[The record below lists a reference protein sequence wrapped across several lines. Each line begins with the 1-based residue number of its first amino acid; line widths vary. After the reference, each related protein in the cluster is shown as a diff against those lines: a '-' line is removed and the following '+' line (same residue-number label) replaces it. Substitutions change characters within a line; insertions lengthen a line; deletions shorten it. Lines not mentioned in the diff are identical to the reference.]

1 LVLYLPEKTLS
12 YRWRGLLQKCL
23 FGTVTKI
30 KEQNNMIEPTDVR
43 DLEQEGVLGE
53 CQPAV
58 AWSAG
63 VFDAFANAARDMR
76 IQGLEARLGRLE
88 EVVTSLLKPKQQT

>member
-1 LVLYLPEKTLS
+1 
-12 YRWRGLLQKCL
+12 
-23 FGTVTKI
+23 
-30 KEQNNMIEPTDVR
+30 MMEPTDVR

-53 CQPAV
+53 CKPAV

-76 IQGLEARLGRLE
+76 IQGMEARLGRLE
-88 EVVTSLLKPKQQT
+88 EAVAVYLKEKQQTQGEK

>member
-1 LVLYLPEKTLS
+1 
-12 YRWRGLLQKCL
+12 
-23 FGTVTKI
+23 
-30 KEQNNMIEPTDVR
+30 MIEPTDVR

-63 VFDAFANAARDMR
+63 VFDAFANAKRDTR
-76 IQGLEARLGRLE
+76 IYALEVRLAKYE
-88 EVVTSLLKPKQQT
+88 EVLASLLKSKQQT